1 MNLIVGKRIKEL
13 RKIAGLSQEKLAR
26 KIAVDRTF
34 ISKIESGKI
43 NLTIH
48 SLSSICRGLEI
59 TLSDFFSTN
68 LFS

>member
-48 SLSSICRGLEI
+48 SLSSICKGLNV
-59 TLSDFFSTN
+59 TLSEFFDASV
-68 LFS
+68 F

>member
-1 MNLIVGKRIKEL
+1 MNLIIGKRIKEL

-43 NLTIH
+43 NLTIN
-48 SLSSICRGLEI
+48 SLSTICKGLNVS
-59 TLSDFFSTN
+59 LADFFSTN
-68 LFS
+68 LF

>member
-13 RKIAGLSQEKLAR
+13 RKKAGLSQEKLAR

-48 SLSSICRGLEI
+48 SLSGICKGLNV
-59 TLSDFFSTN
+59 TLSEFFNTSS
-68 LFS
+68 F